1 MFVIV
6 ASHHSTHLPLPAL
19 RSAPRRSPESLSGD
33 LDVRYIL
40 MNLNL
45 VRICSHTAIAISFRC
60 EGCTV
65 QGGEKGLHHYQQ
77 PVICFGASSPL
88 RIVDKRT
95 EPPTAYPR
103 LKTGS
108 DAL

>member
-45 VRICSHTAIAISFRC
+45 VRICSHTSDSHQLPSGIIDVGDVVLLMLSIYNSNLSCIS
-60 EGCTV
+60 
-65 QGGEKGLHHYQQ
+65 K
-77 PVICFGASSPL
+77 
-88 RIVDKRT
+88 
-95 EPPTAYPR
+95 
-103 LKTGS
+103 
-108 DAL
+108 